1 MGTHPTARVHPLR
14 MALANAY
21 LILGPKGMVLV
32 DAGAW
37 PDQRAILRQIRRL
50 SADLRLILIT
60 HAHLDHYGGAGALRR
75 ATGAPI
81 AIHVADASAMSQ
93 GQTPIHSAR
102 GIGRL
107 LKPFLPLANL
117 VFGPEPTMPDLLLTD
132 EQDLGVYLGCEA
144 RVLHTPGHTPGSIC
158 LLVSDQAGSAH
169 PAHAFAGD
177 LIMTTGKPHGQ
188 RSFACDWGQVHASLL
203 ALSRLEPQ
211 VIWPGHGRRT
221 LTARELGHLAQDQ
234 SPRA

>member
-21 LILGPKGMVLV
+21 LVKGPKGIVLV

-37 PDQRAILRQIRRL
+37 PDHRAILRQTPYL
-50 SADLRLILIT
+50 TGGLRLIIIT

-81 AIHVADASAMSQ
+81 AIHVADAAAMSQ
-93 GQTPIHSAR
+93 GQTPIRSAR
-102 GIGRL
+102 GIGML

-117 VFGPEPTMPDLLLTD
+117 VFGPEPTTPDLLLTD
-132 EQDLGVYLGCEA
+132 GQDLGSYLGCEA

-158 LLVSDQAGSAH
+158 R
-169 PAHAFAGD
+169 
-177 LIMTTGKPHGQ
+177 T
-188 RSFACDWGQVHASLL
+188 SLL
-203 ALSRLEPQ
+203 ALSRQEPQ
-211 VIWPGHGRRT
+211 VTWPGHGRYP
-221 LTARELGHLAQDQ
+221 LTTAELLRLAQGQAADG
-234 SPRA
+234 